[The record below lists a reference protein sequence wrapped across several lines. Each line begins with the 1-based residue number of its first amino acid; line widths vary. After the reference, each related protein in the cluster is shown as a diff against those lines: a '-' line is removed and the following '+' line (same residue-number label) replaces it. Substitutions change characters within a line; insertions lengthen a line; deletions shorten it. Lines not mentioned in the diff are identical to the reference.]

1 MRICS
6 GCYVVQGGKG
16 LTTKK
21 HLEPIIVIT
30 LLILI
35 PLIFVAPNVY
45 SATEHPSGVVEQ
57 PDFLQGPSNK
67 FILIIL
73 DGVGTDV
80 MLDDEMMPEL
90 NSRLDEYAVLRV
102 TTGPLTLSAT
112 CVKEMMTGVPND
124 PVDGLNNFDL
134 NHPGGVDPWLLA
146 AESPQHDVI
155 MIGSYV
161 MGNMYDAESSLDFIY
176 TFKGHSDYYEG
187 DDETYEI
194 VVSVNENNS
203 HNTIAAHF
211 SGPDKVGHTWGIDSV
226 EYAKKMIDI
235 DKKIVQLVDI
245 LGDDWNVIITA
256 DHGMTE
262 SGTHGSAEQ
271 VTRDVR
277 ALIKGPDIKSQTSQ
291 DAHQRDISA
300 LTAALIHQPFPVQL
314 NGQIP
319 LDVLAY
325 DDSQKAAIEQWNW
338 QAAQQRYAFFNNGE
352 VVTSDDEINWELV
365 SDETKFDSNNDTLP
379 ALLTWVV
386 GVLFCL
392 YFFRSQMAAGR
403 MFVLEA
409 VTFATFVSILVYSQN
424 RLDFSAMIPRGL
436 GAACAVYLA
445 STALSQYIRKS
456 HKSRDSKPIISV
468 LLSPIVIPYLIG
480 LCFILTFDV
489 SKSVVIGTMV
499 WVVTYPLY
507 KFQFSNDST
516 AKVQFSEGFYWIMAI
531 ACLTFSGIRL
541 WFMLIPMFFFAV
553 KSFQDYR
560 RTTTS
565 LRDNI
570 QTIML
575 SLLLFISIIFV
586 NNRITGFHVMN
597 RLLRMGWPVDII
609 STIALS
615 LLILGAIYLS
625 NAIAKEANDLQ
636 SMTRYGGFTI
646 LCFLSLIF
654 ESSNYDRL
662 IILALT
668 IAYVYAIKTTF
679 ASEKSSQGQQILKFV
694 VASHIMVIWGVWA
707 AIVVLLM
714 LPCVTIMLSKFSDQS
729 INLDKSFTNP
739 KVFVAMALTPWMIWI
754 LWWTLLGQVNGVQT
768 CVEGICP
775 HPRELDLGRVQ
786 VRGGYFG
793 DRVNPNLYWMITM
806 ISMPIA
812 IVSTWLMTVVRQSG
826 MSLKPYMISQVLLA
840 LGSLNVLAFS
850 AESPRLLFS
859 VTWNIVFALLQIGF
873 AILAELLHHYTT
885 RYSNYNEKESSNA
898 VIA

>member
-1 MRICS
+1 MVKNNYLKPS
-6 GCYVVQGGKG
+6 
-16 LTTKK
+16 L
-21 HLEPIIVIT
+21 IITI
-30 LLILI
+30 LILL
-35 PLIFVAPNVY
+35 PLIFIAPNVY

-57 PDFLQGPSNK
+57 PDFLQGQSNK

-80 MLDDEMMPEL
+80 MLDSDMMPEL
-90 NSRLDEYAVLRV
+90 NNRLDEYAILRV

-161 MGNMYDAESSLDFIY
+161 MGNMYDSVSSLDFVY

-187 DDETYEI
+187 DDETYDI

-203 HNTIAAHF
+203 HNIVSAHF
-211 SGPDKVGHTWGIDSV
+211 SGPDKVGHTWGIDSD
-226 EYAKKMIDI
+226 EYAQKMVDI

-245 LGDDWNVIITA
+245 LGDDWNIIITA

-262 SGTHGSAEQ
+262 SGTHGSAEM

-277 ALIKGPDIKSQTSQ
+277 ALVKGPNIKPQTIQ

-300 LTAALIHQPFPVQL
+300 LTATLIHQPFPVQL
-314 NGQIP
+314 NGRIP
-319 LDVLAY
+319 LEILAY
-325 DDSQKAAIEQWNW
+325 NEDEKVAIEQWNW
-338 QAAQQRYAFFNNGE
+338 QAAQQRYDFFNSESPMSNNE
-352 VVTSDDEINWELV
+352 EINWELV
-365 SDETKFDSNNDTLP
+365 TGETKFDSKNNTLFT
-379 ALLTWVV
+379 LSTWLVA
-386 GVLFCL
+386 VLFCL
-392 YFFRSQMAAGR
+392 YYFHTKMATGR
-403 MFVLEA
+403 MFALEA
-409 VTFATFVSILVYSQN
+409 VTFLTFVGILVYSQN

-445 STALSQYIRKS
+445 TSALSQYIDNSQKS
-456 HKSRDSKPIISV
+456 VQSKPVISV

-507 KFQFSNDST
+507 KFQFSNNST
-516 AKVQFSEGFYWIMAI
+516 SRIQFSEGFYWIMAI

-541 WFMLIPMFFFAV
+541 WFMLVPMFFFAV
-553 KSFQDYR
+553 KSFKDYWR
-560 RTTTS
+560 GSTS
-565 LRDNI
+565 LVDNI
-570 QTIML
+570 QTIIL

-586 NNRITGFHVMN
+586 NNRITGYHVMN
-597 RLLRMGWPVDII
+597 RLLRMGWPVDIV
-609 STIALS
+609 STVVLSVLILLTIFVSNMILKEKNDLNTIVKFGGFAIFCYLS
-615 LLILGAIYLS
+615 LVLESSVYDRVII
-625 NAIAKEANDLQ
+625 
-636 SMTRYGGFTI
+636 
-646 LCFLSLIF
+646 LSLVVA
-654 ESSNYDRL
+654 Y
-662 IILALT
+662 II
-668 IAYVYAIKTTF
+668 AIKDCLDR
-679 ASEKSSQGQQILKFV
+679 KRSSQGQQAIRFV
-694 VASHIMVIWGVWA
+694 VAFHMMVIWGVWA
-707 AIVVLLM
+707 GVVVLLM
-714 LPCVTIMLSKFSDQS
+714 LPCMKVMLDKFSSQFV
-729 INLDKSFTNP
+729 NENNWLKSP
-739 KVFVAMALTPWMIWI
+739 HIFVAMALMPWMIWV

-793 DRVNPNLYWMITM
+793 DRINPNLYWMIAM
-806 ISMPIA
+806 ISTPIV
-812 IVSTWLMTVVRQSG
+812 IVSTWLLLVVRRSG
-826 MSLKPYMISQVLLA
+826 MNLKPYMISQVLLV

-859 VTWNIVFALLQIGF
+859 VTWNIVFALFQIGF
-873 AILAELLHHYTT
+873 AIVAELLYYYTK
-885 RYSNYNEKESSNA
+885 NLGSSDQ
-898 VIA
+898 VIRVQQV